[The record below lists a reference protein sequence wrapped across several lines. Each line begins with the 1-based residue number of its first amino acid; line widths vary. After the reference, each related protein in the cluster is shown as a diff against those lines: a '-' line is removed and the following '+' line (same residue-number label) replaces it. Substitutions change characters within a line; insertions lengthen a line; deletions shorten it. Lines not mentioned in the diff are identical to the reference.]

1 MDRVP
6 LKPPRER
13 KKAVADSNSF
23 GNVAHNRK
31 DNRIEDTVIIILI
44 ENEAYQ
50 TLDWSLGGFRIG
62 GYKGDIHGNTEFV
75 VNGIGSDLENIF
87 DVRVDCHAVRVTDGQ
102 LSASFVEIDSDVYD
116 ILEALMLHRKK
127 LLEKLKKELSY
138 SSLAERFLDLA
149 DENIRKI
156 YEAFLKLDAA
166 TGDRKKELLGV
177 SQEALDIKEQGL
189 RLGYD
194 LMTEICNELC
204 LFIEKLDKAGP
215 KEVEAIKL
223 HIEAMKLVIK
233 NDIKGIGGDIGEEVL
248 AGLRKVCDKFHA

>member
-1 MDRVP
+1 LDRVP

-166 TGDRKKELLGV
+166 TGDRKKELLAV

-204 LFIEKLDKAGP
+204 LLIEKLDKAGP
-215 KEVEAIKL
+215 REVEIIKL
-223 HIEAMKLVIK
+223 YIEAMKSVIAK
-233 NDIKGIGGDIGEEVL
+233 NIKGSGGDVGEEIL
-248 AGLRKVCDKFHA
+248 AGLRRLGDKFHV

>member
-166 TGDRKKELLGV
+166 TGDRKKELLAV

-194 LMTEICNELC
+194 LMTEICNGLC
-204 LFIEKLDKAGP
+204 LLIEKLDKAGP
-215 KEVEAIKL
+215 REV
-223 HIEAMKLVIK
+223 
-233 NDIKGIGGDIGEEVL
+233 
-248 AGLRKVCDKFHA
+248 

>member
-166 TGDRKKELLGV
+166 TGDRKKELLAV

-204 LFIEKLDKAGP
+204 LLIEKLDKAGP
-215 KEVEAIKL
+215 REVEIIKL
-223 HIEAMKLVIK
+223 YIEAMKSVIAK
-233 NDIKGIGGDIGEEVL
+233 NIKGSGGDVGEEIL
-248 AGLRKVCDKFHA
+248 AGLRRLGDKFHV

>member
-204 LFIEKLDKAGP
+204 LLIEKLDKAGP
-215 KEVEAIKL
+215 REVEIIKL
-223 HIEAMKLVIK
+223 YIEAMKSVIAK
-233 NDIKGIGGDIGEEVL
+233 NIKGSGGDVGEEIL
-248 AGLRKVCDKFHA
+248 AGLRRLGDKFHV

>member
-1 MDRVP
+1 M
-6 LKPPRER
+6 
-13 KKAVADSNSF
+13 ADSNSF

-204 LFIEKLDKAGP
+204 LLIEKLDKAGP
-215 KEVEAIKL
+215 REVEIIKL
-223 HIEAMKLVIK
+223 YIEAMKSVIAK
-233 NDIKGIGGDIGEEVL
+233 NIKGSGGDVGEEIL
-248 AGLRKVCDKFHA
+248 AGLRRLGDKFHV

>member
-1 MDRVP
+1 LDRVP

-204 LFIEKLDKAGP
+204 LLIEKLDKAGP
-215 KEVEAIKL
+215 REVEIIKL
-223 HIEAMKLVIK
+223 YIEAMKSVIAK
-233 NDIKGIGGDIGEEVL
+233 NIKGSGGDVGEEIL
-248 AGLRKVCDKFHA
+248 AGLRRLGDKFHV